1 MRRRQKPQKNVEDL
15 RKMGDELSM
24 FQSAQLRW
32 LKQQV
37 SNLQDEQWTQNARP
51 NIQRELFSAREELE
65 NFVAELRKIGKK
77 I

>member
-1 MRRRQKPQKNVEDL
+1 
-15 RKMGDELSM
+15 MGDELSM

-65 NFVAELRKIGKK
+65 NFVAELRKMGKK

>member
-1 MRRRQKPQKNVEDL
+1 MEDL
-15 RKMGDELSM
+15 RKMDDKLSL

>member
-1 MRRRQKPQKNVEDL
+1 
-15 RKMGDELSM
+15 MGDELSM

>member
-1 MRRRQKPQKNVEDL
+1 
-15 RKMGDELSM
+15 MGDELSM

-51 NIQRELFSAREELE
+51 NIKRELFSAREELE

>member
-1 MRRRQKPQKNVEDL
+1 
-15 RKMGDELSM
+15 MGDELSM

-37 SNLQDEQWTQNARP
+37 SNLQDERWTQNARP